1 MSEKL
6 NQIIQSKKQQHEKY
20 LSIFLTAGYPE
31 KNDTVDIIL
40 NLAEDGID
48 FIELGMPFSDP
59 IADGPIIQ
67 KASDKA
73 LANGITLE
81 DVLRIVQQVRKFSTI
96 PIILMG
102 YTNPVYHRG
111 FESFFEEAKGVGVD
125 GLILPDWPY
134 EESQIYLD
142 TLQKV
147 DLDLIHL
154 IAPNTLQERIRQI
167 DVISTSFIYCVAYTG
182 VTGQDNQPTPATIE
196 FFEYLNHTLTHPWII
211 GFGVKNHQ
219 DFVTYTRYADGVII
233 GSAFIKLLTDT
244 PKEQRTGKIAAF
256 IKSIRRA

>member
-6 NQIIQSKKQQHEKY
+6 NQIIQSKKQHHEKY

-40 NLAEDGID
+40 NLAANGVD

-59 IADGPIIQ
+59 IADGPVIQ
-67 KASDKA
+67 KASDQA
-73 LANGITLE
+73 LANGVTLD
-81 DVLRIVQQVRKFSTI
+81 DVLRIVKQVRKFSTI

-111 FESFFEEAKGVGVD
+111 FEPFFDEAKGAGID
-125 GLILPDWPY
+125 GLILPDWPH

-142 TLQKV
+142 ILQKA

-154 IAPNTLQERIRQI
+154 IAPNTPYERIRQI
-167 DVISTSFIYCVAYTG
+167 DAISTSFIYCIAYTG
-182 VTGQDNQPTPATIE
+182 VTGQDNKPTPATIE
-196 FFEYLNHTLTHPWII
+196 FFERLNQTLTHPWII

-219 DFVTYTRYADGVII
+219 DFETYTHYADGVII
-233 GSAFIKLLTDT
+233 GSAFIKLLEEA
-244 PKEQRTGKIAAF
+244 PKEQRADKITAF
-256 IKSIRRA
+256 IKSIRRT